1 MDTDRPK
8 QKTSASFEYFL
19 YAAIIVE
26 TALAAFVYK
35 IIFRD
40 PDLARLNLYFGI
52 FYFAFLAWS
61 IVQLNKV
68 HRRRKLA
75 EDEPAEPSG
84 EPMSDQAPAEDI
96 QGNQRGKPAAVPK
109 HSRSALGLTTA
120 QLVIVIVIFITAVA
134 TFSWALRL
142 LR

>member
-1 MDTDRPK
+1 VNTNRPRPK
-8 QKTSASFEYFL
+8 PSASFEYFL

-40 PDLARLNLYFGI
+40 PDLARLRLYFAI

-61 IVQLNKV
+61 IAQLNSL

-75 EDEPAEPSG
+75 QAEQVPTESRAAASEP
-84 EPMSDQAPAEDI
+84 
-96 QGNQRGKPAAVPK
+96 
-109 HSRSALGLTTA
+109 SRSALGLTTT
-120 QLVIVIVIFITAVA
+120 QLVIVIVVFVGALA
-134 TFSWALRL
+134 TFSWALKL

>member
-1 MDTDRPK
+1 MDTNRPR

-40 PDLARLNLYFGI
+40 PDLARLRLYFGI

-61 IVQLNKV
+61 IAQLNNL
-68 HRRRKLA
+68 HRRRKRA
-75 EDEPAEPSG
+75 EAEATSVQMPREEIQEKRAPVPAHSPS
-84 EPMSDQAPAEDI
+84 
-96 QGNQRGKPAAVPK
+96 V
-109 HSRSALGLTTA
+109 LGLSTA
-120 QLVIVIVIFITAVA
+120 QLVIVVVVFVTALA
-134 TFSWALRL
+134 TFNWALKL

>member
-1 MDTDRPK
+1 MDTNRPPR
-8 QKTSASFEYFL
+8 KTSASFEYFL
-19 YAAIIVE
+19 YAAIIAE

-35 IIFRD
+35 TIFRD
-40 PDLARLNLYFGI
+40 PELARLSLYFGI

-75 EDEPAEPSG
+75 EA
-84 EPMSDQAPAEDI
+84 EPMSDQVPTAGTERNRAE
-96 QGNQRGKPAAVPK
+96 NRAAVSEHTRP
-109 HSRSALGLTTA
+109 ALGLTAA
-120 QLVIVIVIFITAVA
+120 QLVIVIVVFVTAVA
-134 TFSWALRL
+134 TFSWALKL

>member
-1 MDTDRPK
+1 MDTNRPK
-8 QKTSASFEYFL
+8 QNTSASFEYFL

-75 EDEPAEPSG
+75 EAEPTG
-84 EPMSDQAPAEDI
+84 EP
-96 QGNQRGKPAAVPK
+96 NQRGEPAADPE
-109 HSRSALGLTTA
+109 HSRSAMGLTTA
-120 QLVIVIVIFITAVA
+120 QLVIVIVVFITAVG
-134 TFSWALRL
+134 TFSWALGF

>member
-1 MDTDRPK
+1 MDTNRPPR
-8 QKTSASFEYFL
+8 KTSASFEYFL
-19 YAAIIVE
+19 YAAIIAE

-35 IIFRD
+35 TIFRD
-40 PDLARLNLYFGI
+40 PELARLSLYFGI

-75 EDEPAEPSG
+75 EAEPA
-84 EPMSDQAPAEDI
+84 EPMSDQVPTAGTER
-96 QGNQRGKPAAVPK
+96 NREETRAAVSEHTRP
-109 HSRSALGLTTA
+109 ALGLTAA
-120 QLVIVIVIFITAVA
+120 QLLIVIVVFVTAVA
-134 TFSWALRL
+134 TFSFALKL

>member
-1 MDTDRPK
+1 MDTNQPRR
-8 QKTSASFEYFL
+8 KTGASFEYFL

-40 PDLARLNLYFGI
+40 PDLARLSLYFVI

-61 IVQLNKV
+61 IAQLNTL

-75 EDEPAEPSG
+75 QAEPPEPISDPAPG
-84 EPMSDQAPAEDI
+84 ETHTRP
-96 QGNQRGKPAAVPK
+96 
-109 HSRSALGLTTA
+109 ALGLTTS
-120 QLVIVIVIFITAVA
+120 QMVIVIVVFVTAVA
-134 TFSWALRL
+134 TFSWALKL

>member
-1 MDTDRPK
+1 MDTNQPRR
-8 QKTSASFEYFL
+8 KTGAPFEYFL

-40 PDLARLNLYFGI
+40 PDLARLSLYFVL

-61 IVQLNKV
+61 IAQLNSL

-75 EDEPAEPSG
+75 QAEPV
-84 EPMSDQAPAEDI
+84 EPISDLAPTE
-96 QGNQRGKPAAVPK
+96 QRT
-109 HSRSALGLTTA
+109 RSALGLTTA
-120 QLVIVIVIFITAVA
+120 QLVIVVVVFVTALA
-134 TFSWALRL
+134 TFSWL
-142 LR
+142 LKLVR

>member
-1 MDTDRPK
+1 MDTNRPK
-8 QKTSASFEYFL
+8 HKTSAWFEYFL

-35 IIFRD
+35 TILRD

-52 FYFAFLAWS
+52 FYFAFLTWS

-75 EDEPAEPSG
+75 EAEPAEPV
-84 EPMSDQAPAEDI
+84 PDQ
-96 QGNQRGKPAAVPK
+96 GKPAPVRE

-120 QLVIVIVIFITAVA
+120 QLVIVIVVFATAVA